1 MPRPELAQIDLAC
14 ADMEKTFAFY
24 RLLGLEIAE
33 EAVWRTASGAHHI
46 HLDLPNGMSFGLNSV
61 PLAHVYNA
69 GQRGGV
75 RGGSV
80 VIGFTVESRAAVD
93 ALYGTMTAAGHPGL
107 QPPWDAF
114 WGARYAIVED
124 PDGNPVGIMSPVDP
138 AKRWQGPDL

>member
-1 MPRPELAQIDLAC
+1 
-14 ADMEKTFAFY
+14 MEKTFAFY

-69 GQRGGV
+69 GQRDGV
-75 RGGSV
+75 RGWQRGD
-80 VIGFTVESRAAVD
+80 R
-93 ALYGTMTAAGHPGL
+93 LYGRESHGGRCALRDDDHRRPSRPATAL
-107 QPPWDAF
+107 DAF

-124 PDGNPVGIMSPVDP
+124 PDGNPVGIMSPADP